1 MSLISIFYNSASG
14 KCQAS
19 GDPHYY
25 PWDGGKIDYQG
36 LCEHLLAGTCPEMPG
51 DLPKW
56 AVRLVG
62 NINSG
67 VNICHIYYLNNY
79 ELFIMNIFRVAEY
92 NLFLFFRVYNAHRDG
107 YSDRVSFTMHT
118 TIDVYDQQIKI
129 NDKGFIMV
137 CLEQLHT

>member
-1 MSLISIFYNSASG
+1 MCLLHLFKHLAIG

-56 AVRLVG
+56 AVRLDKLKTK
-62 NINSG
+62 
-67 VNICHIYYLNNY
+67 IYQCNKRNEMISNY
-79 ELFIMNIFRVAEY
+79 NPC
-92 NLFLFFRVYNAHRDG
+92 VY
-107 YSDRVSFTMHT
+107 M
-118 TIDVYDQQIKI
+118 
-129 NDKGFIMV
+129 
-137 CLEQLHT
+137 